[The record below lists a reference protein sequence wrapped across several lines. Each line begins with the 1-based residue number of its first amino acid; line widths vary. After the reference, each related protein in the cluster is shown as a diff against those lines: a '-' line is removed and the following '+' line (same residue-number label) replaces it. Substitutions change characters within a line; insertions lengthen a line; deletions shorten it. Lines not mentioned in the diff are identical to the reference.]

1 MESIGTQESPG
12 VPASTGVRWLGIGA
26 VLAAIGA
33 SLCCVLPVVVVF
45 AGIGSAAAG
54 VMFEPYRPFFI
65 LLTVG
70 LLGFAFYSAYRP
82 QSTECAPGESCA
94 VPENRRRQR
103 ALLWIVAVVSLLLLT
118 FPYYIGL
125 IL

>member
-1 MESIGTQESPG
+1 LESIGTQESPG
-12 VPASTGVRWLGIGA
+12 TRESTGVRWLGIGA

-45 AGIGSAAAG
+45 AGFGSAAAG
-54 VMFEPYRPFFI
+54 AMFEPFRPFFI
-65 LLTVG
+65 VLTVG
-70 LLGFAFYSAYRP
+70 LLSFGFYQAYRP
-82 QSTECAPGESCA
+82 QTTECAPGESCA

-103 ALLWIVAVVSLLLLT
+103 VMLWVVAVLALLLLT